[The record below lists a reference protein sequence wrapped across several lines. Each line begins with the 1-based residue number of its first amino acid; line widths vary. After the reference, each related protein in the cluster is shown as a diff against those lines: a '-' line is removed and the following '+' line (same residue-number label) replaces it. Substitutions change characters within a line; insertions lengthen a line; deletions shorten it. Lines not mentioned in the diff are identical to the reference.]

1 MSILP
6 YKISDAMPK
15 EQITFAA
22 DRNFKELERMLSVL
36 QINLNEVTGPI
47 IEGLTEKAILY
58 GLDDEK
64 PILR

>member
-1 MSILP
+1 
-6 YKISDAMPK
+6 MPK

-22 DRNFKELERMLSVL
+22 DRNFKELERILSVL
-36 QINLNEVTGPI
+36 QISVSEVTGPI